1 MSKSRVALFTSCLVD
16 QFFPQVA
23 ESLVHVLRRLDVEVS
38 YDPAQTCCGQPAF
51 NTGFRAEARQVAGKL
66 LEVFQDAEYVVS
78 PSGSCTS
85 MVKIFYR
92 ELFENDPEAL
102 QQVGALMPKLYEF
115 SEFLVKVLGVV
126 EVGASCR
133 ARITYH
139 DACHLLRELRIADE
153 PRRLIRG
160 VRGVD
165 FVEMEEATTCC
176 GFGGTFSVKFPEV
189 SIGMLADKLRAAV
202 ATGADYVVANDSGCL
217 MHMAGAIHRD
227 RLPIQ
232 TLHLAELLAKQE

>member
-1 MSKSRVALFTSCLVD
+1 MSKPRVALFTSCLVD